1 KYLLG
6 VSIDITELKQAE
18 EALLIQQKRLRSL
31 YEITTQPEQEVDQQ
45 FKMALE
51 AGAILLDLD
60 SGIISQIEDDNYT
73 VIHCYAPS
81 DPLQPG
87 QTFELGQTYCDLT
100 FKADQ
105 VIGID
110 HAGQSEYSGH
120 PCYRAL
126 QLEAYLGVPLWVN
139 GQRFGTLNFSS
150 LSPRKTPFNEA
161 DQDFV
166 RLMGQ
171 WVSAT
176 LEREQ
181 AALALAQARDQALE
195 ASRLKSQLL
204 ARVSHE
210 LRNPLSAILGYAE
223 LLENSVFGPLSDPQ
237 LKATTHII
245 DGTYYLTH
253 LVNELLDQAQFESGK
268 ITLAI
273 NPFDLMDMV
282 NQVENKMT
290 VLARAKGLTFSMD
303 IAADLPST
311 LVGDQKRLQ
320 QILINLIGN
329 AIKFTK
335 SGGVQAHLYR
345 ADPAYWTI
353 QVTDTGIG
361 IPPEIQPYIFEPFHQ
376 GDGSITREYGG
387 SGLGLAIVK
396 QLVALM
402 NGDVTLE
409 SEIGQ
414 GSIFTVTLPF

>member
-1 KYLLG
+1 
-6 VSIDITELKQAE
+6 
-18 EALLIQQKRLRSL
+18 
-31 YEITTQPEQEVDQQ
+31 
-45 FKMALE
+45 
-51 AGAILLDLD
+51 
-60 SGIISQIEDDNYT
+60 
-73 VIHCYAPS
+73 
-81 DPLQPG
+81 
-87 QTFELGQTYCDLT
+87 
-100 FKADQ
+100 
-105 VIGID
+105 
-110 HAGQSEYSGH
+110 
-120 PCYRAL
+120 
-126 QLEAYLGVPLWVN
+126 
-139 GQRFGTLNFSS
+139 
-150 LSPRKTPFNEA
+150 
-161 DQDFV
+161 V

-181 AALALAQARDQALE
+181 AAQALAQARDQALE

-223 LLENSVFGPLSDPQ
+223 LLENGVFGSMSDPQ
-237 LKATTHII
+237 LKATNHII

-268 ITLAI
+268 ITLTI
-273 NPFDLMDMV
+273 NPFDLTDMV
-282 NQVENKMT
+282 DQVESKMT

-303 IAADLPST
+303 IAPDLPPT

-335 SGGVQAHLYR
+335 TGGVEARLYR
-345 ADPAYWTI
+345 ADSAHWTI
-353 QVTDTGIG
+353 QVSDTGIG
-361 IPPEIQPYIFEPFHQ
+361 ILPEIQPYIFEPFHQ

-396 QLVALM
+396 QLVTLM
-402 NGDVTLE
+402 NGDVRLE

-414 GSIFTVTLPF
+414 GSIFTVTLPIQSTWETT